1 MFCWLFA
8 ALNSDLAT
16 VHGPNVGDTGSHALC
31 KGRVARAFYHWH
43 DRPRLLV
50 PIKLE
55 GEAPLPLLEMHER
68 GYQVCVLISHLD
80 YYRYWINSGM
90 RPFFEYV

>member
-1 MFCWLFA
+1 MLCAKA
-8 ALNSDLAT
+8 ALRELFT
-16 VHGPNVGDTGSHALC
+16 TGS
-31 KGRVARAFYHWH
+31 